1 MLAENKAEVAVLI
14 AEACGRYDVT
24 KADFRDDIAAA
35 SMTPHLA
42 KNSSG
47 LQTQR
52 TAPHAAPNGARL
64 AYSAANADGPSHLAG
79 VSANGAIDPRNDTV
93 QVSVTGA

>member
-1 MLAENKAEVAVLI
+1 
-14 AEACGRYDVT
+14 
-24 KADFRDDIAAA
+24 
-35 SMTPHLA
+35 MTSHLA

-52 TAPHAAPNGARL
+52 THTPNGARL
-64 AYSAANADGPSHLAG
+64 AYNAANADGPSHLAG

>member
-1 MLAENKAEVAVLI
+1 MLAESKAEVAVPI

-24 KADFRDDIAAA
+24 KADFRDDTCGSIDDIAPGEEQQWPPDSA
-35 SMTPHLA
+35 H
-42 KNSSG
+42 
-47 LQTQR
+47 
-52 TAPHAAPNGARL
+52 PHAAPNGARL

-79 VSANGAIDPRNDTV
+79 VSANGAIDPRNGTV